1 MRAELAGYQTRIAQQ
16 DEEISNLRRYAHRST
31 VSENTRCSRLYCFWL
46 DRELQNATSM
56 STEQLGPIQEVLGA
70 WQEQARLTQHELTKV
85 TEQLEFS
92 RSENDALLARNAR
105 VSTISTRWRLRDI
118 GFDNCSPPQ
127 CSAAS

>member
-1 MRAELAGYQTRIAQQ
+1 
-16 DEEISNLRRYAHRST
+16 
-31 VSENTRCSRLYCFWL
+31 
-46 DRELQNATSM
+46 M

-105 VSTISTRWRLRDI
+105 VSTISPRSR
-118 GFDNCSPPQ
+118 
-127 CSAAS
+127 A